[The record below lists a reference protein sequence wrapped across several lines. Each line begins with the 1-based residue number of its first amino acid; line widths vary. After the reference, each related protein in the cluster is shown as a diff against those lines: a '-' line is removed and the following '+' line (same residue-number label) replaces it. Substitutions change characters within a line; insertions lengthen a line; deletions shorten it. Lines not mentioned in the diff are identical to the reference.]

1 MNKKLESNQ
10 KLNDESLHEIKKNV
24 KEKVDQRISKKTSK
38 KQAKKTAKNAAK
50 KTVKKTVPQPEFTER
65 SNKSIEEKIFVKKS
79 SIHGK
84 GCFAKKKIRKGAY
97 IGSYEGITVLDDN
110 IYVLWVQQDHGGWHL
125 IDGKNDLRF
134 VNHSLTPNA
143 EWDANKLYALRA
155 IEEGEEITFH
165 YGEDWEDHP

>member
-1 MNKKLESNQ
+1 MNKKLQSNTIP
-10 KLNDESLHEIKKNV
+10 KLSDESLHETKKSV
-24 KEKVDQRISKKTSK
+24 KEKADQKISKKTSK
-38 KQAKKTAKNAAK
+38 KQAKETTK
-50 KTVKKTVPQPEFTER
+50 KAVKKTAPHPEFTDK
-65 SNKSIEEKIFVKKS
+65 SNKSIEEKILVKKS